1 MDPLHEILLS
11 VTRDRVLAHELFFK
25 HRHPNQTAP
34 FQREMI
40 TDWHDFEAKPWLLDM
55 VFRGGAKSTIAEE
68 AILLKSALAEIRNYL
83 IIGSSLDRACERLA
97 AIRHEV
103 EQNEMLAEVFGDLRG
118 PTWGDTELV
127 LSNGVRLL
135 ALGKGQ
141 ALRGV
146 KYLEARPDGFF
157 IDDIE
162 TRSDV
167 RTPEAR
173 KATLDWVL
181 TDLIPACDVTKAH
194 GRCAATPLDPEAL
207 PYQLERAGW
216 TVKRYPVEYL
226 DEEGKRRPTWP
237 DRVPLVEIDK
247 IRSSFERT
255 GSLREYNAEYMCT
268 AEAAGEKT
276 FRAEMIRVEAQVR
289 TWQNVY
295 GMFDPARTIN
305 RDSAT
310 TGFAA
315 WSWIGPRMVVW
326 SSWALQLMPDQI
338 IKAIFQ
344 FNQEFNPTAIYLE
357 EDGLNEF
364 LLQPIRQEQTR
375 RGIMIPYEAVKAP
388 KGKLDFIRGLQPYFN
403 AREIWFA
410 KDLPDLKAQLLS
422 FPTGKIDAP
431 NALAYAPR
439 LRPGAPIYDD
449 FSGKHIA
456 EDLSPASGRP
466 AWLCLNA
473 TPSMVT
479 AVLVQVLDGA
489 LRVYADW
496 VREGDAGQVLSD
508 VVKEAQAEAGKQVRL
523 VAGAQHFETFT
534 NVGLKQAA
542 GRMSL
547 DLRKGM
553 PTITG
558 QAVIRDMLRRDL
570 RAMPALMVSREAR
583 WTANGFA
590 GGYARALLKQG
601 ILADYAKE
609 GAYRVLME
617 GIEAFAGLLK
627 TGLAS
632 EDDDNA
638 EIRYD
643 TTANGRRFI
652 SARR

>member
-1 MDPLHEILLS
+1 MEPLHEILINI
-11 VTRDRVLAHELFFK
+11 TQDRVLAHELFFK
-25 HRHPNQTAP
+25 HRHPNRTAE

-40 TDWHDFEAKPWLLDM
+40 CDWHDFEGKPWLLDM

-68 AILLKSALAEIRNYL
+68 AILLKSVLKEIRNYL

-118 PTWGDTELV
+118 SSWGDTELV
-127 LSNGVRLL
+127 LANGVRLL

-162 TRSDV
+162 TKSDV

-226 DEEGKRRPTWP
+226 DDRGARRATWP

-247 IRSSFERT
+247 IKSSFERT
-255 GSLREYNAEYMCT
+255 GSMREYNAEYMCI
-268 AEAAGEKT
+268 AEAPGEKT
-276 FRAEMIRVEAQVR
+276 FKSEMIRVEAQVR

-295 GMFDPARTIN
+295 GLFDPARTVN
-305 RDSAT
+305 RNSAT

-315 WSWIGPRMVVW
+315 WSWIGPRLVVW
-326 SSWALQLMPDQI
+326 ESWARMLMPDEI
-338 IKAIFQ
+338 IKEIFL
-344 FNQEFNPTAIYLE
+344 FNQEFNPAAIYVE

-364 LLQPIRQEQTR
+364 LLQPIRQEQTK
-375 RGIMIPYEAVKAP
+375 RGTMIPYEAVRAP
-388 KGKLDFIRGLQPYFN
+388 KGKIDFIRGLQPYFN

-410 KDLPDLKAQLLS
+410 KDLPDLKSQLMS

-439 LRPGAPIYDD
+439 LRPGAPIYED
-449 FSGKHIA
+449 FSGKNIA
-456 EDLSPASGRP
+456 DDLSPSTGRP

-473 TPSMVT
+473 TPSLVT
-479 AVLVQVLDGA
+479 AALVQIMDGA
-489 LRVYADW
+489 FRVYADW
-496 VREGDAGQVLSD
+496 VREGDPGAVLPD
-508 VVKEAQAEAGKQVRL
+508 IIREAQAEAGKSVRL
-523 VAGAQHFETFT
+523 VASAQHFEKFT
-534 NVGLKQAA
+534 NYGLKQAA
-542 GRMSL
+542 GQMMMEMRRGVDTQS
-547 DLRKGM
+547 
-553 PTITG
+553 G
-558 QAVIRDMLRRDL
+558 QAVIRDLLRREL
-570 RAMPALMVSREAR
+570 RGMPALVVGRDAR

-590 GGYARALLKQG
+590 GGYARVLLKQG

-609 GAYRVLME
+609 GPYRVLLE
-617 GIEAFAGLLK
+617 GIESFAGLLK
-627 TGLAS
+627 SGIGV
-632 EDDDNA
+632 EDDDA
-638 EIRYD
+638 PELRYD
-643 TTANGRRFI
+643 VTANGRRFL